1 MVEHLAYIQKAGV
14 RFPHCPPIQYQYVK
28 QLNLR
33 MTKERLYNLMSQG
46 NKSAM
51 ALWDC
56 YHCNWWW
63 QIGNKIPK

>member
-1 MVEHLAYIQKAGV
+1 
-14 RFPHCPPIQYQYVK
+14 
-28 QLNLR
+28 